1 MKTELYI
8 QREINKKFLMFFHS
22 FMFNTVNSNTNFGVC
37 NSKITEKQ
45 IHVQLFQGL

>member
-8 QREINKKFLMFFHS
+8 QREINKKFLLFFHS

-45 IHVQLFQGL
+45 IHVQLLQGL